1 MAVKTYAPAEVAV
14 IVNGIPLTN
23 FESVKVSYDNDRFT
37 FSEGSGGE
45 VTRVKSASKL
55 GTIELEFPQTA
66 SANAILAGQDALTKE
81 AVLAA
86 MLPFKID
93 AFEDALFTL
102 LIQDTKG
109 FSLHLMQ
116 EASLVKSPDADYGK
130 ADASTRTWQ
139 FKGSLDIHT
148 VAGN

>member
-1 MAVKTYAPAEVAV
+1 MAVKTYAPSEVAV

-66 SANAILAGQDALTKE
+66 SANAILAGKDALTAE
-81 AVLAA
+81 AILAA
-86 MLPFKID
+86 MLPFKIT
-93 AFEDALFTL
+93 AFNDTLFTIF
-102 LIQDTKG
+102 IQDTKG
-109 FSLHLMQ
+109 FSEHIMT
-116 EASLVKSPDADYGK
+116 EASLVKSPDADYSK
-130 ADASTRTWQ
+130 SDATTRTWQ
-139 FKGSLDIHT
+139 FKGALDRHW